1 MSRKLFTLKKENWI
15 NMKKILLLIVG
26 IVLFCSCFCSC
37 KQKTPQQ
44 IKEEKYERYSERYQE
59 NSRLFELTFKDEYG
73 EERTHQFVSITA
85 SDYANG
91 FVHWPDCKYCKERG
105 LLCTH

>member
-26 IVLFCSCFCSC
+26 IVLFCSCSC

-59 NSRLFELTFKDEYG
+59 NSRLFELTFEDEHG
-73 EERTHQFVSITA
+73 EERTHQFVSIQRGNHMCVIA
-85 SDYANG
+85 Y
-91 FVHWPDCKYCKERG
+91 WPDCKYCKERG
-105 LLCTH
+105 L